1 MTTNNKPL
9 RIGIVAGEASGD
21 ILGAGLIAA
30 LQKRFSSL
38 EVEGV
43 AGSRMQAAGAKSLF
57 PMERLSVMGLVEP
70 LKRLPELLKIRRTLR
85 RHFLDNPPDL
95 FIGIDSPD
103 FNLSLEES
111 LKTAGIP
118 TMHYVSPSVW
128 AWRRGRIKK
137 IARAVDQIL
146 TLLPFE
152 ASFYREHQVPV
163 TFVGHPLAD
172 EIPLQVDTVAARRE
186 LGFDEEGRVIALLP
200 GSRGGEVRLLGPLF
214 LQAARWCHRR
224 RPELKFVLPAANEQ
238 RLTELKSLLADYSDL
253 PVTLLEGNSQRAM
266 AAADAVLI
274 ASGTATLET
283 LLLKKPMVVA
293 YKMGRVSYAIFSRML
308 HTPWVSLPNLLA
320 QRDLVPEIL
329 QDEATPESL
338 GAALLQFFDDPVMAD
353 QLVREFDDMHQQ
365 LRRNASER
373 AADAVCKLLD
383 FRTENQ
389 NNGTL

>member
-1 MTTNNKPL
+1 MTVNDKPL
-9 RIGIVAGEASGD
+9 RIGVVAGEASGD

-30 LQKRFSSL
+30 LQKRFPQL
-38 EVEGV
+38 KVEGI
-43 AGSRMQAAGAKSLF
+43 AGPRMLALGASSLF

-85 RHFLDNPPDL
+85 QHFIDNPPDL

-103 FNLSLEES
+103 FNLALEGAI
-111 LKTAGIP
+111 KAAGIP

-137 IARAVDQIL
+137 IARAVDHML

-152 ASFYREHQVPV
+152 ASFYREHNVPV

-172 EIPLQVDTVAARRE
+172 EIPLQVDSIEARRE
-186 LGFDEEGRVIALLP
+186 LGFGQDDQVVALLP

-214 LQAARWCHRR
+214 LQTARWCHQR
-224 RPELKFVLPAANEQ
+224 RPGLKFVLPAANEQ
-238 RLTELKSLLADYSDL
+238 RLAELKTQLEGYADL
-253 PVTLLEGNSQRAM
+253 PVTLLEGNSHQAL
-266 AAADAVLI
+266 AAADSVLI

-283 LLLKKPMVVA
+283 MLLKKPMVVA
-293 YKMGRVSYAIFSRML
+293 YKMATLSYAIFSRML

-320 QRDLVPEIL
+320 QRELVPEIL
-329 QDEATPESL
+329 QDDATPENL
-338 GAALLQFFDDPVMAD
+338 GAALLQFFDDPLLSD
-353 QLVREFDDMHQQ
+353 RLQREFDDMHQQ

-373 AADAVCKLLD
+373 AADAVCKLI
-383 FRTENQ
+383 EHQ
-389 NNGTL
+389 

>member
-1 MTTNNKPL
+1 MAVNEKPL
-9 RIGIVAGEASGD
+9 RIGVVAGEASGD

-30 LQKRFSSL
+30 LQKRFPQL
-38 EVEGV
+38 QVEGI
-43 AGSRMQAAGAKSLF
+43 AGPRMLALGAHSLF

-85 RHFLDNPPDL
+85 QHFIDNPPDL

-103 FNLSLEES
+103 FNLSLEKS
-111 LKTAGIP
+111 LKVAGIA

-137 IARAVDQIL
+137 IAGAVDHML

-152 ASFYREHQVPV
+152 ASFYREHNVPV

-172 EIPLQVDTVAARRE
+172 EIPLQVDMTEARRE
-186 LGFDEEGRVIALLP
+186 LGFAQDDRVVALLP

-214 LQAARWCHRR
+214 LQAARWCHQR
-224 RPELKFVLPAANEQ
+224 RPELKFVLPAANEL
-238 RLTELKSLLADYSDL
+238 RLAELQDQLESFADV
-253 PVTLLEGNSQRAM
+253 PVTLLEGNSHLALS
-266 AAADAVLI
+266 AADNVLI

-283 LLLKKPMVVA
+283 MLLKKPMVVA
-293 YKMGRVSYAIFSRML
+293 YKMARLSYAIFSRML

-320 QRDLVPEIL
+320 QRELVPEIL
-329 QDEATPESL
+329 QDDATPENL
-338 GAALLQFFDDPVMAD
+338 GAALLQYFDDPLLSD
-353 QLVREFDDMHQQ
+353 RLQREFDAMHQQ

-373 AADAVCKLLD
+373 AADAVCKLIE
-383 FRTENQ
+383 RR
-389 NNGTL
+389 